1 MTSRGFTLL
10 EALVAM
16 LIVGLVSISTLAA
29 VGVASRA
36 SERAAMAVV
45 TSELAEERLTS
56 LLTLPDATLADSAD
70 GVERDI
76 TGMPGWR
83 WSALVA
89 REGNGL
95 ATLSVHVAGEHGD
108 AHRRVLRPESVR

>member
-1 MTSRGFTLL
+1 MTTRGFTLL
-10 EALVAM
+10 EVLVAM

-29 VGVASRA
+29 LGAASRA
-36 SERAAMAVV
+36 SERAAVAIVA
-45 TSELAEERLTS
+45 SELAEERLTS
-56 LLTLPDATLADSAD
+56 LLTLPGTTLADSAD

-89 REGNGL
+89 PDGNGL
-95 ATLSVHVAGEHGD
+95 VTLSVHVAGEDGEVR
-108 AHRRVLRPESVR
+108 RRVLRPEIVR